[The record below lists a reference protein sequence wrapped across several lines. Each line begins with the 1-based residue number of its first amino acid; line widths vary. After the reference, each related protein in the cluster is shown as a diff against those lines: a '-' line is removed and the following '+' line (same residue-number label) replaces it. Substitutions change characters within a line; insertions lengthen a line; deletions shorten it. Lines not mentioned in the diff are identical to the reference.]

1 MATIDVSSNR
11 AYLLS
16 DEQLMTHLPPEILQ
30 VIRSHDPTN
39 FLDAVAATALIPQ
52 FTSQVFVYFEEVF
65 ADICARW
72 VLKPRIEG
80 QEDQI
85 INAFARILP
94 FAPYLSVFLEQYLSE
109 TSAAPTEAG
118 SRPFRVNSLNLP
130 SINQSP
136 AFTLSPALIAVW
148 RLLNFDKKAY
158 RQIVEPSW
166 MQTLFNHPEP
176 SVRYLAIRN
185 FCILMSASDSR
196 LEALIQEHIPRV
208 ERGSDST
215 NTPEKQVPLIDDFD
229 GQKLDL
235 TFLSLCEKQR
245 AREIENLRRELKEI
259 PDNQSDRFPPL
270 NLTPLVVRYG
280 ATLLPRPQGP
290 PQTSSSLVLTETTM
304 ANLECLTQSLQ
315 EFGPVM
321 LHGLAGSGKTSAVH
335 ELARELGM
343 ESSMVTLHLNEQT
356 DAKMLI
362 GLYSTDSKPGS
373 FSWRPGVLT
382 TAVREGRWVLI
393 EDLDRAPNEVMST
406 LLPLVERGE
415 LLIPSRGE
423 TIRAP
428 SGFRLFA
435 TVRTT
440 KGMHGQ
446 ESLPTIL
453 GQRFWHSVAIRMA
466 QPSEL
471 QEIILGTYPLLRL
484 YAPMIISV
492 YNRLCTLP
500 SRASGGGRTVADRP
514 VTPRDLLKWCRRLSQ
529 LLVASGCR
537 TGQEAISDETKYS
550 MFMEAADCFCGS
562 IPSLEAKAVIV
573 NSIAEEMHVAPQMRE
588 HYVQAHIPQFEET
601 PRDIRVGRV
610 SLNKRPRANRITK
623 AKRTFAN
630 TNHAKRVL
638 EQIAVAVK
646 LREPTLLVGETGI
659 GKTTVVQQ
667 LADLLGH
674 KLVAVNLSQQ
684 SEVGDL
690 LGGFKPVNVRTL
702 AVPLKEEFEDL
713 FATTGISAT
722 KNQKYLEQIGKFIA
736 KGQWAKVLKLWR
748 EAPKM
753 FSKILAE
760 LQSRSVQANDNP
772 PAEDGPVAKRRKT
785 ESKLQ
790 SLLNLQPRWDAFSR
804 ALDQFAIQI
813 SGGSGTFAFAFVE
826 GNIVKAARNGDWV
839 LLDEINLASP
849 DTLESIADL
858 LASGPNDEPS
868 LLLSETGEIERVVA
882 HPEFRIFGAMNPAT
896 DIGKRDLP
904 LGLRSRFTE
913 LYVSSPDKDLKDLLT
928 IIKAYLRS
936 NSSKDEQA
944 ADDIARLYLKTKAL
958 ADEKRLVDGAN
969 EVPHFSLRT
978 LTRVLTYVND
988 IAPMYGLRRALYE
1001 GFSMGFLTLLSKQ
1014 SEDILVP
1021 EIRLHLLEKRGNPKA
1036 LLSQQPKHPGD
1047 GRQYV
1052 RFQNK
1057 NKDRHYWLL
1066 QGEEVP
1072 RERDEYIITPSVE
1085 RNLLNLVRATSTR
1098 RFPVLIQGPTSAG
1111 KTSMIE
1117 FLANYSGNKFVRIN
1131 NHEHTDLQEYL
1142 GTYVSGADGK
1152 LHFQEGLLVQA
1163 LRQGHWIVL
1172 DELNLAPTDVLEALN
1187 RLLDDNREL
1196 LIPETQEIVRPHENF
1211 MLFATQNPPGLYGG
1225 RKVLSRA
1232 FRNRFLELHYDDIP
1246 EDELET
1252 ILQKRSVHTAPS
1264 DCKRIVQVYKEL
1276 SRLRQTN
1283 RLFENKDSFAT
1294 LRDLFRWALRGANTR
1309 VPTLPGSM
1317 PREEMANQGFMLL
1330 AERVRN
1336 DEERTAVKDVIET
1349 VFHNNK
1355 NSDGTLKKDK
1365 PSIEP
1370 QLLYSARRSPYLTQ
1384 LQSVE
1389 NAQGVVWT
1397 QAMRRLYVLVAQ
1409 ALSNNEPVLLVGET
1423 GCGKT
1428 TVCQLLA
1435 EALGKELHIVN
1446 AHQNTETGD
1455 LIGSQRPVRNR
1466 GAIAD
1471 TLRQDLV
1478 QVFQSFELEVR
1489 DDLDELLQHYHAL
1502 EKSQLEKIPEEMRQ
1516 KIEAAEIK
1524 SKALFEWTDGSLVQ
1538 AMRSGQYFLLDEISL
1553 ADDSVLERLNSVLE
1567 PSRTL
1572 LLAEKGIENSFVEAT
1587 EGFQFFATMNPGGD
1601 FGKKELSPALRNR
1614 FTEIWVPGLSADED
1628 VLQIVSSKL
1637 KPKLQHF
1644 AKSIVKFSYWFG
1656 QEFRSTSTA
1665 AFSIRDILVWARFIN
1680 ESTHIKPVHAVI
1692 HGAATVFIDTLGA
1705 NPSALIAM
1713 DPKSMDSQRQQCLD
1727 KLTELLGCDAT
1738 KIYRAAL
1745 ELSIEAG
1752 KLTIGDFSIARAAD
1766 DDFETGFALHA
1777 PTTKL
1782 NAMRVIRALQVQK
1795 PILLEGSPGVGKTT
1809 LVSALARACGQP
1821 LTRINLSDQTDL
1833 MDLFGTDVPVEG
1845 AEAGHFAW
1853 RDAPFLRAMQSGEWV
1868 LLDEMN
1874 LASQSVLEGLNAC
1887 LDHRGEVYI
1896 SELDQTFKR
1905 HPNFRL
1911 FAAQNPH
1918 HQGGG
1923 RKGLPSSFVNRFIV
1937 VYADVFTETDLL
1949 MIAQHNFPNVPVETV
1964 QNLISFISSLDEE
1977 VVVRRSFGA
1986 SGAPWE
1992 FNLRDT
1998 LRWLQLLTSQDPLLA
2013 TAKVDDFL
2021 DIVIRQ
2027 RFRGVHD
2034 RQFVNKLFANA
2045 FQSAPKDHQLY
2056 HNRSSTMM
2064 QTGLALLQRD
2074 PLVQLSAP
2082 PCIDEV
2088 VRLHE
2093 IESLLICI
2101 KQNLPC
2107 ILAGPSGSGKS
2118 TLLQHVASLVGKPL
2132 VVFPMNAD
2140 IDAMDLVGGFE
2151 QHDPLREVNQTLKEL
2166 EEVVRQSVLKTVPQA
2181 SPQAAVDLLNA
2192 LESRDERADA
2202 SQYLTSKLQG
2212 LRNQIQSGTQ
2222 LADLANKAHSL
2233 LSKENGIRDP
2243 TFEWLDGIIVKA
2255 LQKGEWLVLDNA
2267 NLCSA
2272 SVLDRL
2278 NSLLEPNGFLII
2290 NEHCGPNGEP
2300 RIIEPHPD
2308 FRIFLT
2314 MDPRYGELS
2323 RAMRNRAIEI
2333 YLDYADVSTPAYVH
2347 RMAHVESS
2355 LRRFET
2361 LDSAVLL
2368 DASEDKLPFGQV
2380 AADSLSQA
2388 DMAIYEQYRAVAK
2401 TKILPRDSDV
2411 VSSYSKSIHTT
2422 YDHRL
2427 APLEQFLASDSL
2439 VKAELVAA
2447 IQKMHGSLNES
2458 ISMGFGAVQ
2467 PRHPLQNS
2475 TIVPLLQGS
2484 DTGLPMWLG
2493 VCYEVSLSLIKAQ
2506 KHLRDQAT
2514 QAQGR
2519 QPSLLNRLQRSSLS
2533 GSIAAVSKDSTVGAY
2548 KFLDGTLQAFEAF
2561 LCGQITNPGPWQQ
2574 RAHVLSGMMLYWWRT
2589 FHLLSTQTA
2598 TFERFDEARFQA
2610 HLGQGA
2616 DTLAKYINQTQ
2627 DGVMHELLTYL
2638 VRGLNES
2645 FVTGF
2650 KLNTGLSMEPLWK
2663 AYRPLPITNSNTS
2676 EMVQRIESLAPKFD
2690 KVKWNTRATAKN
2702 LSQIMTSL
2710 VQVYGIVRNDEPN
2723 CGDLIESLDTEIEKL
2738 AAQVDEKE
2746 YIPPNLTKEF
2756 EYLRQLVVLESLAA
2770 QKALPAVDEMVAL
2783 SDLPILV
2790 QMRLQSATATSK
2802 PLQLIGYLM
2811 GTKAAR
2817 PIAEDKQFDLAHPWA
2832 ESLSTNIASKLA
2844 NIDSATLRSLAMLEA
2859 ELPVLANQI
2868 SKYSESVTSDS
2879 LEKLGDVLLMLMRST
2894 VTTLGPEFA
2903 ASFDTL
2909 QQELTKDLQE
2919 AQVGFDE
2926 KGLHFESLRS
2936 MQIYGNNGHLPQMV
2950 SQHFIPSLVSLFAA
2964 KKEDRTQRALLANA
2978 WLQFSLALVKL
2989 YIPDKMY
2996 DPQLRPLVDL
3006 ENYEEHVSGL
3016 NAQLSSV
3023 KRFGVFFTGQPNNLR
3038 GELIE
3043 EEIRVLGDK
3052 PALSETIYRSPSS
3065 EDQTSEHRAIQGEF
3079 NGVLKAV
3086 LGADVLSALSQ
3097 HCFGSEVATQ
3107 QLQVIRQNVA
3117 QIVAR
3122 LTLPKSNHYE
3132 DLGMP
3137 AINILHCLD
3146 IGLSLGEGPPLV
3158 GNNTQSASKSL
3169 SQCVPFMNGTLA
3181 AFSREGAKPKGMDL
3195 LKYAATCVA
3204 VKGSG
3209 ALSPSLRDAVFE
3221 AIHFFYGQ
3229 WSLKLE
3235 ADRKAE
3241 EEKTSLYR
3249 FKGSFEDEEAAEQAA
3264 FDEMFPTFDADSEL
3278 NGEAK
3283 PAPVRDARSLAIELA
3298 RLHRNIFLTPLAP
3311 AESIKSLWD
3320 SALRQASKD
3329 QALDLTDRTLLS
3341 PAIQVLHDKMSDYNA
3356 NETSASYNFYTSENL
3371 PEARRLVTLVNDTR
3385 ARFRQLQKDEEI
3397 GHLQPLQDVVQAC
3410 DDVLEQ
3416 VHSMPLAKLI
3426 TPVERLHA
3434 FVYEWQNGGWASK
3447 VHGVPV
3453 QYDRLTDLLISWRRL
3468 ELSTWGKLFDMELE
3482 KCEND
3487 ANSWWFVA
3495 YQAIIAGPL
3504 EMAEAGSDLQQHAAN
3519 LLKTLESYFAT
3530 AELGQFVSRL
3540 SLLKQLQRQVALL
3553 VEDWP
3558 AMSVVN
3564 RAVQNFITYYARFER
3579 SVQETIKSGKAPIEK
3594 QMKDVLLLA
3603 SWKDTNITAL
3613 RESARK
3619 SHHKLFR
3626 VVKKFRDVLCQPMR
3640 TIIDTG
3646 LPDETLPNLENGQI
3660 ALLTADVDD
3669 KALAFCQEK
3678 IPKWASDHKRVAN
3691 ARRTVEIMTKL
3702 GSSPS
3707 SSVDVA
3713 SELDSFL
3720 SELES
3725 SAAQL
3730 RKETPAFLTEENTSL
3745 VKHLKTRKRKL
3756 FAGVLSDLREMGFHF
3771 NLGTDA
3777 LAKQDSTAMILA
3789 KLEPYV
3795 AASQTHSEDLT
3806 GAEVSR
3812 STGFVE
3818 GMLQVILAQRTTLAT
3833 TYQRLNKL
3841 TSAVQ
3846 QVESIVALDKN
3857 RLQKQSKTTNVS
3869 AAATWA
3875 TEILDVAIQLVQ
3887 IHAKFGG
3894 IDNSQ
3899 VVDKLKS
3906 WRTMLATTTAAKTEN
3921 PLPQYLLS
3929 DADIKTEH
3937 AVASC
3942 LDEVKQNMVEL
3953 GNARPDLAFI
3963 FEQVQLWT
3971 DVDEQPV
3978 QIHDKTQSLEKH
3990 LLPAVKSLTD
4000 SMLVAVEQFNKA
4012 VAKIPTSTE
4021 ESAWL
4026 TMSDEAMMASLKSL
4040 HMDKIQTTLDRTL
4053 SVLLQLNLED
4063 GHVNRLAKSLLAAAY
4078 PIVKQYSTICQHA
4091 VTTYGKLNL
4100 STSHIAYSL
4109 SKHFVQLSG
4118 QGFCTPQE
4126 QSDEKSEGA
4135 GKMESGTGL
4144 GEGEGAEDI
4153 SKDIQ
4158 PDEDLSE
4165 LAQEKNQESKQ
4176 EEIEDEKDAVDMADG
4191 ELEGEMGSVAGED
4204 DDEKGSQSGDD
4215 EDDEMDEETGDVD
4228 DLDPNTVDEKMWD
4241 GEKEDDAE
4249 KEQEGDN
4256 KNGKQKKDEQEAA
4269 DDKPDKDKKQAEED
4283 GGEGE
4288 QDAEEEE
4295 EELGA
4300 EQDEDVQYEEPNRQD
4315 QNVEEQDALAL
4326 PDDMDLDGKDEDDM
4340 SSISDEDLGELS
4352 DVEDKDTDGKAE
4364 DKAEDSDM
4372 GSENGDAADNTAP
4385 AEEQKEDED
4394 AAEKSEDDDAEG
4406 EADQE
4411 MGENPEEE
4419 QPEERE
4425 DNEKPSYDQANP
4437 NTDNVAPSDVINGGQ
4452 DQDANQTDDQDTSQ
4466 DNTAQRESG
4475 EMGESAADQDTS
4487 TGDKGSIAKSQEQPA
4502 QSEGDDLQ
4510 DSAVDQPFKA
4520 LGDALEKWHR
4530 QQREIKQA
4538 QAEEFKDL
4546 AEKNNDEMAPKEF
4559 QHLQNDEMAADTQ
4572 AIGTTTEEESRPFD
4586 DTMAIDDE
4594 NEDPESRVMPE
4605 DEEQT
4610 ADDANDADKMDT
4622 SEPLEAQDKSESQRE
4637 EGRTGV
4643 STRKG
4648 AYDREVTPPMD
4659 GADREDQDEESVDET
4674 SVQLSSTYITEPTSD
4689 LRDFDEAMKQW
4700 TDFQAK
4706 TNPLSLALTSQ
4717 LRLILTPSQST
4728 KLSGSYRTGKRL
4740 NIKRIIPYIASSYK
4754 RDKIWMRRAIP
4765 TKRSYQILL
4774 CVDDSK
4780 SMGESA
4786 SGQLALESF
4795 VMVSRALTLLE
4806 VGQVGVL
4813 GFGGNTFM
4821 AHDFTEPF
4829 ASHDAGAKVLQ
4840 RFSFQQDHTD
4850 IIGLVRDTIAR
4861 FRAARLQNPGRGGE
4875 DLWQLALI
4883 LSDGLT
4889 PSQEHD
4895 EIRRLLREAMEERI
4909 MIVFI
4914 IMDDARSKSKPQSQ
4928 QQQPGAVAQNKV
4940 SSGGV
4945 LNLRSVKWVKDE
4957 LGNTVGIKT
4966 EAFLDT
4972 FPFQY
4977 YLIVHDL
4984 QDLPAALAGLLR
4996 SWFAEVNA

>member
-16 DEQLMTHLPPEILQ
+16 DEQLLTNLPPEILQ

-52 FTSQVFVYFEEVF
+52 FTSQVFVYFESVF

-72 VLKPRIEG
+72 VLKSRIEG

-109 TSAAPTEAG
+109 TSAAPTEPG

-130 SINQSP
+130 STDKSP
-136 AFTLSPALIAVW
+136 ASALTPALIAVW

-166 MQTLFNHPEP
+166 MQTLFSHPEP
-176 SVRYLAIRN
+176 SVRYLAIRI

-196 LEALIQEHIPRV
+196 LEALTQEHIPRV
-208 ERGSDST
+208 ERGSNST
-215 NTPEKQVPLIDDFD
+215 DTPEKQVPLIDDFD

-245 AREIENLRRELKEI
+245 AREIENLRQELKDI
-259 PDNQSDRFPPL
+259 PDNQTDRFPPL

-304 ANLECLTQSLQ
+304 TNLECLTQSLH

-435 TVRTT
+435 TVRTS
-440 KGMHGQ
+440 KGMYGQ
-446 ESLPTIL
+446 ESLPTLL
-453 GQRFWHSVAIRMA
+453 GQRFWHSVAIRMP

-471 QEIILGTYPLLRL
+471 QEMVLGTYPLLQL

-500 SRASGGGRTVADRP
+500 TRASGGGRTVADRP

-529 LLVASGCR
+529 LLVAAGIK
-537 TGQEAISDETKYS
+537 TGKEGISDETKYS

-562 IPSLEAKAVIV
+562 IPNQEAKAVIIS
-573 NSIAEEMHVAPQMRE
+573 SIAEEMHVAPQMKD

-610 SLNKRPRANRITK
+610 SLSKRPRANRIIKTK
-623 AKRTFAN
+623 KTFAN
-630 TNHAKRVL
+630 TSHAKRVL
-638 EQIAVAVK
+638 EQISVAVK

-722 KNQKYLEQIGKFIA
+722 KNQKYIEQIGKFIA
-736 KGQWAKVLKLWR
+736 KGQWSKVLKLWR

-753 FSKILAE
+753 FNKILAE
-760 LQSRSVQANDNP
+760 LQSRSAQANDDP

-790 SLLNLQPRWDAFSR
+790 SLLDLQPRWHAFSR
-804 ALDQFAIQI
+804 ALDQFAVQI

-858 LASGPNDEPS
+858 FASGPNDEPS

-913 LYVSSPDKDLKDLLT
+913 LYVSSPDKDKKDLLT
-928 IIKAYLRS
+928 IIKAYLKS
-936 NSSKDEQA
+936 NSSKDDQA
-944 ADDIARLYLKTKAL
+944 ADDIANLYLKTKAL

-1021 EIRLHLLEKRGNPKA
+1021 EIRLHLLENRGNPKS

-1052 RFQNK
+1052 KFQNK

-1072 RERDEYIITPSVE
+1072 RERQDYIITPSVE

-1196 LIPETQEIVRPHENF
+1196 LIPETQEVVRPHENF

-1252 ILQKRSVHTAPS
+1252 ILQRRSVNTAPS

-1309 VPTLPGSM
+1309 IPTLPGAP

-1336 DEERTAVKDVIET
+1336 EEERIAVKDVIES

-1370 QLLYSARRSPYLTQ
+1370 QLLYSRNRPYFNELK
-1384 LQSVE
+1384 SAE

-1455 LIGSQRPVRNR
+1455 LIGSQRPVRSR
-1466 GAIAD
+1466 GAVAD

-1478 QVFQSFELEVR
+1478 QLFQTLELEVR
-1489 DDLDELLQHYHAL
+1489 DDLDELLQRYHAL
-1502 EKSQLEKIPEEMRQ
+1502 EKSQLERIPEDVRQ

-1524 SKALFEWTDGSLVQ
+1524 SKALFEWADGSLVH

-1572 LLAEKGIENSFVEAT
+1572 LLAEKGIDNSFVEAT

-1628 VLQIVSSKL
+1628 VLQIVTSKL
-1637 KPKLQHF
+1637 EQKHRKF

-1656 QEFRSTSTA
+1656 QQFRSTSTA

-1680 ESTHIKPVHAVI
+1680 ESTHKIPESAVI

-1713 DPKSMDSQRQQCLD
+1713 DPKSMDGQRQLCLD

-1738 KIYRAAL
+1738 AIYRAPL
-1745 ELSIEAG
+1745 ELSVEAD
-1752 KLTIGDFSIARAAD
+1752 KLTIGDFSIARAAND
-1766 DDFETGFALHA
+1766 GGFETGFALHA
-1777 PTTKL
+1777 PTTKM

-1949 MIAQHNFPNVPVETV
+1949 MIAQHNFPNVPTEIVKK
-1964 QNLISFISSLDEE
+1964 LISFISSLDEE

-2027 RFRGVHD
+2027 RFRGVYD
-2034 RQFVNKLFANA
+2034 RQFVNKLYANA
-2045 FQSAPKDHQLY
+2045 FESAPKDHQLY
-2056 HNRSSTMM
+2056 HNRSSTVL

-2074 PLVQLSAP
+2074 PLVQLSAS

-2088 VRLHE
+2088 PRLHE

-2118 TLLQHVASLVGKPL
+2118 TLLQHVASLVGKNL

-2140 IDAMDLVGGFE
+2140 VDAMDLVGGFE
-2151 QHDPLREVNQTLKEL
+2151 QHDPLREYCP
-2166 EEVVRQSVLKTVPQA
+2166 SGF
-2181 SPQAAVDLLNA
+2181 PQAAVDLLNA
-2192 LESRDERADA
+2192 LESRDERADV
-2202 SQYLTSKLQG
+2202 SQYLTSKLQS
-2212 LRNQIQSGTQ
+2212 LRSQIQSGTE

-2278 NSLLEPNGFLII
+2278 NSLLEPGGFLII

-2300 RIIEPHPD
+2300 RVIEPHPD
-2308 FRIFLT
+2308 FRVFLT

-2333 YLDYADVSTPAYVH
+2333 YLDHADVTTPAHVH
-2347 RMAHVESS
+2347 RMAQVESN

-2361 LDSAVLL
+2361 LDSALLL
-2368 DASEDKLPFGQV
+2368 DASEDKPFGHIAV
-2380 AADSLSQA
+2380 DSLSKA
-2388 DMAIYEQYRAVAK
+2388 DMAIYEQYRVVKK
-2401 TKILPRDSDV
+2401 TKILNRDSDV
-2411 VSSYSKSIHTT
+2411 VSSYSNSIHTT
-2422 YDHRL
+2422 YDQRL
-2427 APLEQFLASDSL
+2427 KPLEQFLASDSL
-2439 VKAELVAA
+2439 VTTEIDAA
-2447 IQKMHGSLNES
+2447 IQKMHGSLDVS
-2458 ISMGFGAVQ
+2458 IAMGFGSVQ
-2467 PRHPLQNS
+2467 PRNPLQNS
-2475 TIVPLLQGS
+2475 AIVPLLQGS

-2493 VCYEVSLSLIKAQ
+2493 VCYEVSLSLIRAQ
-2506 KHLRDQAT
+2506 RELREQEL

-2533 GSIAAVSKDSTVGAY
+2533 GSIAAVSKDTTVGAY
-2548 KFLDGTLQAFEAF
+2548 KFLDGSLKAFEAF
-2561 LCGQITNPGPWQQ
+2561 LCGQIANPGPWEQ
-2574 RAHVLSGMMLYWWRT
+2574 RAHILGGMMMYWWRT
-2589 FHLLSTQTA
+2589 FHLLSAQ
-2598 TFERFDEARFQA
+2598 TFEKFDEARFQA

-2616 DTLAKYINQTQ
+2616 DLLAKYINETQ
-2627 DGVMHELLTYL
+2627 DSVMHELLTYL
-2638 VRGLNES
+2638 LRGLNES

-2650 KLNTGLSMEPLWK
+2650 KLSTGLSMESLWK
-2663 AYRPLPITNSNTS
+2663 AYRPLPITNAATS
-2676 EMVQRIESLAPKFD
+2676 EMIQRVESLAPKFD
-2690 KVKWNTRATAKN
+2690 KVKWNTRASAKN

-2723 CGDLIESLDTEIEKL
+2723 CDDLIKSLDTEIEKL
-2738 AAQVDEKE
+2738 AAHVDEKE

-2756 EYLRQLVVLESLAA
+2756 EYLRQLVVLESLVA
-2770 QKALPAVDEMVAL
+2770 QKALPAVDEMVVL
-2783 SDLPILV
+2783 SDLPILA
-2790 QMRLQSATATSK
+2790 QMRLQSGTPTSK

-2811 GTKAAR
+2811 GTKSTR
-2817 PIAEDKQFDLAHPWA
+2817 PIADEKQFELAHPWT
-2832 ESLSTNIASKLA
+2832 ETLSANVARKIA
-2844 NIDSATLRSLAMLEA
+2844 NIDSATLQSLSMLET
-2859 ELPVLANQI
+2859 ELPVLARQI
-2868 SKYSESVTSDS
+2868 SKNSESVTSDS
-2879 LEKLGDVLLMLMRST
+2879 VEKLGDVLLMLMRST
-2894 VTTLGPEFA
+2894 VTTLGPDFA
-2903 ASFDTL
+2903 ASFEAL
-2909 QQELTKDLQE
+2909 KQELTEDLQE
-2919 AQVGFDE
+2919 AQVVFDE
-2926 KGLHFESLRS
+2926 RGLHYESLRS
-2936 MQIYGNNGHLPQMV
+2936 MQIYGDNGHLPVMV
-2950 SQHFIPSLVSLFAA
+2950 TQHFVPSLVSLFAA
-2964 KKEDRTQRALLANA
+2964 KKDKRTERALLSNA
-2978 WLQFSLALVKL
+2978 WLQYSLALVKL

-3006 ENYEEHVSGL
+3006 ESYEEHISSL
-3016 NAQLSSV
+3016 DAQLSSV
-3023 KRFGVFFTGQPNNLR
+3023 RRFGTFFTGQPDNLR
-3038 GELIE
+3038 GNLIE

-3052 PALSETIYRSPSS
+3052 PALSETIYRPTSS
-3065 EDQTSEHRAIQGEF
+3065 EDQLSEHRAIQGEF

-3107 QLQVIRQNVA
+3107 QLKVIRQNVA

-3132 DLGMP
+3132 DLGVP

-3146 IGLSLGEGPPLV
+3146 IGLSLGEGAPFM
-3158 GNNTQSASKSL
+3158 GNNTESSSTSL
-3169 SQCVPFMNGTLA
+3169 SQCVPFMNGTLE
-3181 AFSREGAKPKGMDL
+3181 AFVKGEAKPQGMDL

-3204 VKGSG
+3204 VTGLDS
-3209 ALSPSLRDAVFE
+3209 LSPSLRDAVFE
-3221 AIHFFYGQ
+3221 AVHYCYGQ
-3229 WSLKLE
+3229 WSIKLE

-3241 EEKTSLYR
+3241 EEKRSLYR
-3249 FKGSFEDEEAAEQAA
+3249 FKGSFEDEEDAEQAA
-3264 FDEMFPTFDADSEL
+3264 FDELFPVFDADDESTT
-3278 NGEAK
+3278 NAK
-3283 PAPVRDARSLAIELA
+3283 PAPVRDARALAIELA
-3298 RLHRNIFLTPLAP
+3298 KLHRHIFLAPLAP
-3311 AESIKSLWD
+3311 AESIKNLWS
-3320 SALRQASKD
+3320 SALREASRDKTSE
-3329 QALDLTDRTLLS
+3329 LTDRTLLS
-3341 PAIQVLHDKMSDYNA
+3341 PAMQILHDKLSEYNA
-3356 NETSASYNFYTSENL
+3356 NETAANYNFYNSENL
-3371 PEARRLVTLVNDTR
+3371 PQARRLVSLVNDTR
-3385 ARFRQLQKDEEI
+3385 ARFRQLQNVDEI
-3397 GHLQPLQDVVQAC
+3397 GHLQPLADVVVAC

-3426 TPVERLHA
+3426 TPVERLHG

-3447 VHGVPV
+3447 IYGVPL
-3453 QYDRLTDLLISWRRL
+3453 QYDRLTELLISWRRL
-3468 ELSTWGKLFDMELE
+3468 ELSTWAKLFDMEIA
-3482 KCEND
+3482 KCED
-3487 ANSWWFVA
+3487 AANSWWFVA

-3504 EMAEAGSDLQQHAAN
+3504 EMAEAGSDLEQHAAN
-3519 LLKTLESYFAT
+3519 LLRTLETYFLT
-3530 AELGQFVSRL
+3530 AELGQFASRM
-3540 SLLKQLQRQVALL
+3540 SLLKQLQKQVALL

-3558 AMSVVN
+3558 AMSAVN
-3564 RAVQNFITYYARFER
+3564 HAVQNFITYYSRFEK
-3579 SVQETIKSGKAPIEK
+3579 SVQEAIKSGKAPIEK
-3594 QMKDVLLLA
+3594 QMKDVLLFA

-3626 VVKKFRDVLCQPMR
+3626 VVKKFRDVLGQPMK
-3640 TIIDTG
+3640 TIIDKG
-3646 LPDETLPNLENGQI
+3646 LPDETLQNLVNGE
-3660 ALLTADVDD
+3660 TAMQTAEVDN
-3669 KALAFCQEK
+3669 KALAFCQK
-3678 IPKWASDHKRVAN
+3678 SIPSWSVDLKRVAN
-3691 ARRTVEIMTKL
+3691 AGRTVEIMTKL
-3702 GSSPS
+3702 GSPRSDG
-3707 SSVDVA
+3707 VDVA
-3713 SELDSFL
+3713 SELNSFL

-3725 SAAQL
+3725 SAAEL
-3730 RKETPAFLTEENTSL
+3730 RKETPPFLTEENTRL

-3756 FAGVLSDLREMGFHF
+3756 FAGVLSDLREMGFHY

-3777 LAKQDSTAMILA
+3777 LAKQDSMAMILS
-3789 KLEPYV
+3789 KSEPYSGEGSTSAEYYFHKLLDLMPQV
-3795 AASQTHSEDLT
+3795 RNASQTHSEDLT

-3818 GMLQVILAQRTTLAT
+3818 GMLHVILAQRTTLAT
-3833 TYQRLNKL
+3833 TYQRLNRL
-3841 TSAVQ
+3841 TSTVE
-3846 QVESIVALDKN
+3846 QVESIVTLNKD
-3857 RLQKQSKTTNVS
+3857 RLQKQTKTTNIS

-3875 TEILDVAIQLVQ
+3875 IQILDVALQLVQ
-3887 IHAKFGG
+3887 IHAKFGS
-3894 IDNSQ
+3894 IDNGQ
-3899 VVDKLKS
+3899 VMDKLKS
-3906 WRTMLATTTAAKTEN
+3906 WRGALASAISAKPKES
-3921 PLPQYLLS
+3921 LPQHLLS
-3929 DADIKTEH
+3929 DTDLKTEH
-3937 AVASC
+3937 TIVSC
-3942 LDEVKQNMVEL
+3942 LSDIKQSMAEL
-3953 GNARPDLAFI
+3953 GHARPDLAFV
-3963 FEQVQLWT
+3963 FEQIQLWT
-3971 DVDEQPV
+3971 DVDEQPL
-3978 QIHDKTQSLEKH
+3978 QIPDKKQSLEKS
-3990 LLPAVKSLTD
+3990 LLPAVKTLTD

-4026 TMSDEAMMASLKSL
+4026 TMSDEAMAASLKSL
-4040 HMDKIQTTLDRTL
+4040 HLEKIQATLDRAL
-4053 SVLLQLNLED
+4053 SVLLQLDLED
-4063 GHVNRLAKSLLAAAY
+4063 GHVNQLARSVLAASY
-4078 PIVKQYSTICQHA
+4078 PIVKQFSIICQHA
-4091 VTTYGKLNL
+4091 VSTYGKLNH

-4109 SKHFVQLSG
+4109 SKQFVQLSG

-4126 QSDEKSEGA
+4126 ESDEKAEGE

-4144 GEGEGAEDI
+4144 GAGEGAEDI

-4165 LAQEKNQESKQ
+4165 LAQEKNQEERQ

-4191 ELEGEMGSVAGED
+4191 ELDGEMGSVAGED
-4204 DDEKGSQSGDD
+4204 DDEKESQSGDED
-4215 EDDEMDEETGDVD
+4215 GDDEMDEETGDVD

-4241 GEKEDDAE
+4241 GEKEDEAE
-4249 KEQEGDN
+4249 KEQEGEN
-4256 KNGKQKKDEQEAA
+4256 TKGKEKKDEQAAA
-4269 DDKPDKDKKQAEED
+4269 DDKADKDKNKAEED
-4283 GGEGE
+4283 GGDGE
-4288 QDAEEEE
+4288 QYAEEEE
-4295 EELGA
+4295 EQGA
-4300 EQDEDVQYEEPNRQD
+4300 EQEEDVQYEEPNKQD

-4326 PDDMDLDGKDEDDM
+4326 PDDMDLDGKDDEDDL
-4340 SSISDEDLGELS
+4340 SSIGDDNLDDLS
-4352 DVEDKDTDGKAE
+4352 DVEEKDTDEKAE
-4364 DKAEDSDM
+4364 DKDEDSDM
-4372 GSENGDAADNTAP
+4372 GSEDGDAADATAP
-4385 AEEQKEDED
+4385 ADEQKEDED
-4394 AAEKSEDDDAEG
+4394 AAEKSEDENAEG
-4406 EADQE
+4406 QADEE

-4425 DNEKPSYDQANP
+4425 DKERPSYDQQNP
-4437 NTDNVAPSDVINGGQ
+4437 NNDNVAPSDVINGGQ
-4452 DQDANQTDDQDTSQ
+4452 DQDANQTDDQDTAQ

-4475 EMGESAADQDTS
+4475 EMGENAADQDTS

-4538 QAEEFKDL
+4538 QAEEFKDI

-4605 DEEQT
+4605 DEEQAT
-4610 ADDANDADKMDT
+4610 DDANDADKMDI
-4622 SEPLEAQDKSESQRE
+4622 SEPLEAQDKAENQRE

-4648 AYDREVTPPMD
+4648 DYDREVTPPMD
-4659 GADREDQDEESVDET
+4659 GADREDQDEEDLDET
-4674 SVQLSSTYITEPTSD
+4674 SVQLSTTHITEPISE

-4813 GFGGNTFM
+4813 GFGGHTFM

-4840 RFSFQQDHTD
+4840 RFRFQQDHTD
-4850 IIGLVRDTIAR
+4850 IVGLVRDTIAR

-4914 IMDDARSKSKPQSQ
+4914 IMDDARSKSQPP
-4928 QQQPGAVAQNKV
+4928 QQPGAVAQNKV

>member
-52 FTSQVFVYFEEVF
+52 FTSQVFVYFETVF

-72 VLKPRIEG
+72 VLKPRVEG

-109 TSAAPTEAG
+109 TSAAPTEPG
-118 SRPFRVNSLNLP
+118 SRPFRVKSLNLP
-130 SINQSP
+130 STDQSP
-136 AFTLSPALIAVW
+136 ASALTPALIAVW

-166 MQTLFNHPEP
+166 MQSLFNCPEP
-176 SVRYLAIRN
+176 PVRYLAIRI

-208 ERGSDST
+208 ERGSNST
-215 NTPEKQVPLIDDFD
+215 NTPEKQVPLIADFD
-229 GQKLDL
+229 GQELDL

-245 AREIENLRRELKEI
+245 AREIENLRQELKDI
-259 PDNQSDRFPPL
+259 PDNQTDRFPPL
-270 NLTPLVVRYG
+270 SLTPLVVRYG

-290 PQTSSSLVLTETTM
+290 PQTSSSLVLTETTLN
-304 ANLECLTQSLQ
+304 NLECLTQSLQ

-440 KGMHGQ
+440 KGMYGQ
-446 ESLPTIL
+446 ESLPTLL
-453 GQRFWHSVAIRMA
+453 GQRFWHSVAIRMP

-471 QEIILGTYPLLRL
+471 QEMVLGTYPLLRL

-529 LLVASGCR
+529 LLIASGSK
-537 TGQEAISDETKYS
+537 TGKEAISDETKYS
-550 MFMEAADCFCGS
+550 MFMEAADCFCSS
-562 IPSLEAKAVIV
+562 IPSQEARAVIV
-573 NSIAEEMHVAPQMRE
+573 SSIAEEMHVAPQMRE
-588 HYVQAHIPQFEET
+588 HYVQAHIPLFEET
-601 PRDIRVGRV
+601 PRDIKVGRV
-610 SLNKRPRANRITK
+610 SLTKRPRANRIIKTK
-623 AKRTFAN
+623 KTFAN

-638 EQIAVAVK
+638 EQISVAVK

-702 AVPLKEEFEDL
+702 AIPLKEEFEDL

-722 KNQKYLEQIGKFIA
+722 KNQKYIEQIGKFIA
-736 KGQWAKVLKLWR
+736 KGQWPKVLKLWR

-753 FSKILAE
+753 FSKILVE
-760 LQSRSVQANDNP
+760 LLSRSAQANDNP

-858 LASGPNDEPS
+858 FASGPSDEPS
-868 LLLSETGEIERVVA
+868 LLLSETGEIERIVA

-913 LYVSSPDKDLKDLLT
+913 LYVSSPDKDKKDLLT
-928 IIKAYLRS
+928 IIKAYLKS
-936 NSSKDEQA
+936 NSSKDDQA
-944 ADDIARLYLKTKAL
+944 ADDIANLYLKTKAL
-958 ADEKRLVDGAN
+958 AEEKRLVDGAN

-1001 GFSMGFLTLLSKQ
+1001 GFSMGFLTLLSKD

-1021 EIRLHLLEKRGNPKA
+1021 EIRRHLLENRGNPKS

-1047 GRQYV
+1047 GKQYV

-1072 RERDEYIITPSVE
+1072 REREDYIITPSVE

-1196 LIPETQEIVRPHENF
+1196 LIPETQEI
-1211 MLFATQNPPGLYGG
+1211 NPPGLYGG

-1309 VPTLPGSM
+1309 VPTLPGAT

-1336 DEERTAVKDVIET
+1336 EEERIAVKDVIET

-1355 NSDGTLKKDK
+1355 NNDGTMKKDK

-1384 LQSVE
+1384 LQSAE

-1478 QVFQSFELEVR
+1478 QVFHTLGHEVR
-1489 DDLDELLQHYHAL
+1489 DDLDELQRQYHAL
-1502 EKSQLEKIPEEMRQ
+1502 EKSQLERIPEDMRQ

-1524 SKALFEWTDGSLVQ
+1524 SKALFEWSDGSLVH

-1572 LLAEKGIENSFVEAT
+1572 LLAEKGIDNSFVEAT

-1637 KPKLQHF
+1637 NPKRQKF

-1656 QEFRSTSTA
+1656 QQFRSTSTA

-1680 ESTHIKPVHAVI
+1680 ESTHISPESAVI

-1713 DPKSMDSQRQQCLD
+1713 DPKSMDGQRQQCLD
-1727 KLTELLGCDAT
+1727 KLTELLGHDAT
-1738 KIYRAAL
+1738 ALYRAPL
-1745 ELSIEAG
+1745 ELSVEAE
-1752 KLTIGDFSIARAAD
+1752 KLTIGDFSIARAAND
-1766 DDFETGFALHA
+1766 GGFETGFALHA

-1949 MIAQHNFPNVPVETV
+1949 MIAQHNYPDVPTETV
-1964 QNLISFISSLDEE
+1964 KKLITFISSLDEE

-1998 LRWLQLLTSQDPLLA
+1998 LRWLQLLTSQDPLLS

-2027 RFRGVHD
+2027 RFRGVYD

-2045 FQSAPKDHQLY
+2045 FESVPKDHQLY
-2056 HNRSSTMM
+2056 HNRNSTVL

-2074 PLVQLSAP
+2074 PLVQLSVS

-2088 VRLHE
+2088 VRLPE

-2118 TLLQHVASLVGKPL
+2118 TLLQHVASLVGKSL

-2140 IDAMDLVGGFE
+2140 VDAMDLVGGFE

-2166 EEVVRQSVLKTVPQA
+2166 EEVVRKSVLKTVPQA

-2192 LESRDERADA
+2192 LESRDERGDV
-2202 SQYLTSKLQG
+2202 SQYLTSKLHS
-2212 LRNQIQSGTQ
+2212 LRSQTQSGTE
-2222 LADLANKAHSL
+2222 LADLVNKAHSL
-2233 LSKENGIRDP
+2233 LSAENGIRDP

-2278 NSLLEPNGFLII
+2278 NSLLEPGGFLII

-2308 FRIFLT
+2308 FRVFLT

-2333 YLDYADVSTPAYVH
+2333 YLDHADATTPAHVH
-2347 RMAHVESS
+2347 RMAQVESN

-2361 LDSAVLL
+2361 LDSALLL
-2368 DASEDKLPFGQV
+2368 DASEDKLPFGQI
-2380 AADSLSQA
+2380 AADSLSKA
-2388 DMAIYEQYRAVAK
+2388 DMAIYEQYREL
-2401 TKILPRDSDV
+2401 TKVRMLNRDSDV
-2411 VSSYSKSIHTT
+2411 VSSYSKSTHTT
-2422 YDHRL
+2422 YDQRL
-2427 APLEQFLASDSL
+2427 EPLEQFVASDSR
-2439 VKAELVAA
+2439 ATTEIDAA
-2447 IQKMHGSLNES
+2447 IQKLHGSLDGS
-2458 ISMGFGAVQ
+2458 IEMGFGSVQ

-2475 TIVPLLQGS
+2475 TIIPLLHGS
-2484 DTGLPMWLG
+2484 DIGLPMWLG
-2493 VCYEVSLSLIKAQ
+2493 VCYEISLNLVRAQ
-2506 KHLRDQAT
+2506 RQLREQEL

-2533 GSIAAVSKDSTVGAY
+2533 GSIAAVSKDTTVGAY
-2548 KFLDGTLQAFEAF
+2548 KFLDGSLKAFERF
-2561 LCGQITNPGPWQQ
+2561 LCMQINNPGPWEQ
-2574 RAHVLSGMMLYWWRT
+2574 RAHVLGGIMLYWWRT
-2589 FHLLSTQTA
+2589 FHLLSAQA
-2598 TFERFDEARFQA
+2598 FEKFDEARFQA

-2616 DTLAKYINQTQ
+2616 DTLANYINQTQ
-2627 DGVMHELLTYL
+2627 DSVMHDLLTYL
-2638 VRGLNES
+2638 LRGLNES

-2650 KLNTGLSMEPLWK
+2650 KLNTGLSMESLWK
-2663 AYRPLPITNSNTS
+2663 AYRPLPITNAATS
-2676 EMVQRIESLAPKFD
+2676 EMIERIESLAPKFD
-2690 KVKWNTRATAKN
+2690 KVKWNTRASAKN

-2723 CGDLIESLDTEIEKL
+2723 CDDLIKSLDTEIEKL
-2738 AAQVDEKE
+2738 AANVDEKE
-2746 YIPPNLTKEF
+2746 YIPPNLSKEF
-2756 EYLRQLVVLESLAA
+2756 EYLRQLVVLESLVA
-2770 QKALPAVDEMVAL
+2770 QKALPAVDEMVVL
-2783 SDLPILV
+2783 SDLPILA
-2790 QMRLQSATATSK
+2790 QMRLQSATPTSK

-2811 GTKAAR
+2811 GTKSSR
-2817 PIAEDKQFDLAHPWA
+2817 PIADEKKFELAHPWT
-2832 ESLSTNIASKLA
+2832 ESLSANVASKIA
-2844 NIDSATLRSLAMLEA
+2844 NIDSATLQSLAMLEA
-2859 ELPVLANQI
+2859 ELPVLARQI
-2868 SKYSESVTSDS
+2868 SRNSESVTSDS
-2879 LEKLGDVLLMLMRST
+2879 LDKLSDVLLMLMRST
-2894 VTTLGPEFA
+2894 VTTLGPDFA
-2903 ASFDTL
+2903 AAFEAL
-2909 QQELTKDLQE
+2909 QQELTEDLQE

-2936 MQIYGNNGHLPQMV
+2936 MQIYGDNGHLPVMV
-2950 SQHFIPSLVSLFAA
+2950 TQHFVPSLVSLFAA
-2964 KKEDRTQRALLANA
+2964 KKDKRTERALLSNA
-2978 WLQFSLALVKL
+2978 WLQYSLALVKL

-3006 ENYEEHVSGL
+3006 ESYEEHISSL
-3016 NAQLSSV
+3016 DTQLSSV
-3023 KRFGVFFTGQPNNLR
+3023 KRFGAFFTGQPNNLR
-3038 GELIE
+3038 GNLIE

-3052 PALSETIYRSPSS
+3052 PALSETIYRSTSS
-3065 EDQTSEHRAIQGEF
+3065 EDQLSEHRAIQGEF

-3086 LGADVLSALSQ
+3086 LGADILSALSQ

-3132 DLGMP
+3132 DLGVP

-3146 IGLSLGEGPPLV
+3146 IGLSLGEGSPFM
-3158 GNNTQSASKSL
+3158 GNNADSASQSV
-3169 SQCVPFMNGTLA
+3169 SQYVPFMNGTLGG
-3181 AFSREGAKPKGMDL
+3181 FFKGETKPQGMDL
-3195 LKYAATCVA
+3195 LRYAATCAA
-3204 VKGSG
+3204 VDGPSS
-3209 ALSPSLRDAVFE
+3209 LSPSLRDAVFE
-3221 AIHFFYGQ
+3221 AVHYCYGQ

-3235 ADRKAE
+3235 ADQ
-3241 EEKTSLYR
+3241 
-3249 FKGSFEDEEAAEQAA
+3249 DAEQAA
-3264 FDEMFPTFDADSEL
+3264 FDELFPTFDADNESTG
-3278 NGEAK
+3278 NAK
-3283 PAPVRDARSLAIELA
+3283 PAPVRDARVLAIELA
-3298 RLHRNIFLTPLAP
+3298 RLHRHIFLIPLTP
-3311 AESIKSLWD
+3311 AESIKNLWS
-3320 SALRQASKD
+3320 SALREASRDKKSE
-3329 QALDLTDRTLLS
+3329 LTDRTLLS
-3341 PAIQVLHDKMSDYNA
+3341 PAMQTLHDKLSDYNA
-3356 NETSASYNFYTSENL
+3356 SDTPANYNFYNNENL
-3371 PEARRLVTLVNDTR
+3371 PEARRLVSLVNDTR
-3385 ARFRQLQKDEEI
+3385 ARFRQLQNIDEI
-3397 GHLQPLQDVVQAC
+3397 GHLQPLADVVMAC

-3426 TPVERLHA
+3426 TPVERLHG

-3447 VHGVPV
+3447 IYGVPL
-3453 QYDRLTDLLISWRRL
+3453 QYDRLTELLISWRRL
-3468 ELSTWGKLFDMELE
+3468 ELSTWGKLFDMELAKFE
-3482 KCEND
+3482 DD

-3495 YQAIIAGPL
+3495 YQAVIAGPL
-3504 EMAEAGSDLQQHAAN
+3504 EMIEAGSDLEQHAAS
-3519 LLKTLESYFAT
+3519 LLKTLETYFLT
-3530 AELGQFVSRL
+3530 AELGQFASRL
-3540 SLLKQLQRQVALL
+3540 SLLKQLQKQVTLL

-3558 AMSVVN
+3558 AMSAVN
-3564 RAVQNFITYYARFER
+3564 RAVQNFITYYSRFER

-3594 QMKDVLLLA
+3594 QMRDVLLLA

-3626 VVKKFRDVLCQPMR
+3626 VVRKFRDVLGQPMKA
-3640 TIIDTG
+3640 IIDAG
-3646 LPDETLPNLENGQI
+3646 LPDETLQSLDNQQ
-3660 ALLTADVDD
+3660 AAMQTAEVDN
-3669 KALAFCQEK
+3669 KALAFCQRS
-3678 IPKWASDHKRVAN
+3678 IPSWTVDHKRIAN
-3691 ARRTVEIMTKL
+3691 AGRTVEIMTKL
-3702 GSSPS
+3702 GSPPS
-3707 SSVDVA
+3707 NSVNVA
-3713 SELDSFL
+3713 SELNSFL

-3725 SAAQL
+3725 SAAEL
-3730 RKETPAFLTEENTSL
+3730 RKETPPFLTEENTRL

-3756 FAGVLSDLREMGFHF
+3756 FAGVLSDLREMGFHY

-3777 LAKQDSTAMILA
+3777 LAKQDSMAMILS
-3789 KLEPYV
+3789 KLEPYAGEGSV
-3795 AASQTHSEDLT
+3795 SAEYYFHKLLDLMPRVRSASQTHSEDLT
-3806 GAEVSR
+3806 GAEISR

-3818 GMLQVILAQRTTLAT
+3818 GMLHVILAQRTTLAT
-3833 TYQRLNKL
+3833 AYRRLDRL
-3841 TSAVQ
+3841 TSTVQ
-3846 QVESIVALDKN
+3846 QVESIVALSDDG
-3857 RLQKQSKTTNVS
+3857 LQKQSKTTNVS
-3869 AAATWA
+3869 TAVTWA
-3875 TEILDVAIQLVQ
+3875 IQILDVAVQLVQ
-3887 IHAKFGG
+3887 IHAKLGS
-3894 IDNSQ
+3894 IDNNQ
-3899 VVDKLKS
+3899 VMDKLKS
-3906 WRTMLATTTAAKTEN
+3906 WRAALTTVAADKPKES
-3921 PLPQYLLS
+3921 LPQHLLS
-3929 DADIKTEH
+3929 DTDLKAERAI
-3937 AVASC
+3937 ASC
-3942 LDEVKQNMVEL
+3942 LVEIKQSMADL
-3953 GNARPDLAFI
+3953 GKARPDLAFI
-3963 FEQVQLWT
+3963 FEQIQLWT
-3971 DVDEQPV
+3971 DIDEQPL
-3978 QIHDKTQSLEKH
+3978 QAHDKKQSLEKS
-3990 LLPAVKSLTD
+3990 LLPAVKNLTD

-4026 TMSDEAMMASLKSL
+4026 TISDDAMAASLKSL
-4040 HMDKIQTTLDRTL
+4040 HLEKIQTTLERAL
-4053 SVLLQLNLED
+4053 SILLQLNLED
-4063 GHVNRLAKSLLAAAY
+4063 AHVNQLARSLLAASY
-4078 PIVKQYSTICQHA
+4078 PIVKQYSTICQQA

-4109 SKHFVQLSG
+4109 SKNFVQLAG

-4126 QSDEKSEGA
+4126 QSDEKAEGA

-4165 LAQEKNQESKQ
+4165 LAQEKNQEPKQ

-4204 DDEKGSQSGDD
+4204 DDDKESKSGDED
-4215 EDDEMDEETGDVD
+4215 EDDEMDEETGEVD

-4249 KEQEGDN
+4249 KEQEGKN
-4256 KNGKQKKDEQEAA
+4256 TNGKQKKDEQTAA
-4269 DDKPDKDKKQAEED
+4269 DDKADKDKNKAEEE

-4295 EELGA
+4295 ELGA
-4300 EQDEDVQYEEPNRQD
+4300 EQEEDVQFEEPNRQD

-4326 PDDMDLDGKDEDDM
+4326 PDDMDLDKDGEDDM
-4340 SSISDEDLGELS
+4340 SSIGDDNLDELS
-4352 DVEDKDTDGKAE
+4352 DVEEKDTDEKAE
-4364 DKAEDSDM
+4364 DKADDSDM
-4372 GSENGDAADNTAP
+4372 GSEDGDAADATAP
-4385 AEEQKEDED
+4385 ADEQKEDED
-4394 AAEKSEDDDAEG
+4394 AADKSEADDVEG
-4406 EADQE
+4406 EADEE
-4411 MGENPEEE
+4411 MGENAEE

-4425 DNEKPSYDQANP
+4425 DKEKPTYDQQNP
-4437 NTDNVAPSDVINGGQ
+4437 NNDNVAPSDVINGGQ
-4452 DQDANQTDDQDTSQ
+4452 DQDANQNEDQDTAQ

-4487 TGDKGSIAKSQEQPA
+4487 TGDKGNVARSQEQPA

-4538 QAEEFKDL
+4538 QAEEFKDI
-4546 AEKNNDEMAPKEF
+4546 AEENNDEMAPKEF

-4610 ADDANDADKMDT
+4610 ADANDADKMDI
-4622 SEPLEAQDKSESQRE
+4622 SEPLEAQDKAESQRE

-4659 GADREDQDEESVDET
+4659 GAEREDQDEESVDET
-4674 SVQLSSTYITEPTSD
+4674 SVQLSSTHISEPVSD

-4813 GFGGNTFM
+4813 GFGGHTFM

-4840 RFSFQQDHTD
+4840 RFRFQQDHTD
-4850 IIGLVRDTIAR
+4850 IVGLVRDTISR

-4914 IMDDARSKSKPQSQ
+4914 IMDDARSKTQPPS
-4928 QQQPGAVAQNKV
+4928 QPGAAVQNKV

>member
-72 VLKPRIEG
+72 VLKPRIKG

-136 AFTLSPALIAVW
+136 ASTLSPALITAW

-166 MQTLFNHPEP
+166 MQTLFTHPEP

-208 ERGSDST
+208 EIGSDGT
-215 NTPEKQVPLIDDFD
+215 NTPEKQMPLIDDFD

-259 PDNQSDRFPPL
+259 PDNQSDCFPPL

-290 PQTSSSLVLTETTM
+290 PQTSSSLVLTETTK

-440 KGMHGQ
+440 KGMYGQ
-446 ESLPTIL
+446 ESLPTLL

-492 YNRLCTLP
+492 YNRLCTLS

-537 TGQEAISDETKYS
+537 TGKEAISDETKYS

-562 IPSLEAKAVIV
+562 IPSLEAKAAIV

-601 PRDIRVGRV
+601 PRNIKVGRV

-623 AKRTFAN
+623 AKKTFAN

-736 KGQWAKVLKLWR
+736 KGQWPKVLKLWR

-760 LQSRSVQANDNP
+760 LQSRSAQANDDP

-858 LASGPNDEPS
+858 LASGPNNEPS

-1001 GFSMGFLTLLSKQ
+1001 GFSMGFLTLLSKE

-1072 RERDEYIITPSVE
+1072 RERDDYIITPSVE

-1309 VPTLPGSM
+1309 VPTLPGST

-1336 DEERTAVKDVIET
+1336 EEERTAVKDVIET

-1478 QVFQSFELEVR
+1478 QVFQSLELEVR

-1502 EKSQLEKIPEEMRQ
+1502 EIGQLERIPEEMRQ

-1524 SKALFEWTDGSLVQ
+1524 SKALFEWADGSLVH

-1572 LLAEKGIENSFVEAT
+1572 LLAEKGIDNSFVEAT

-1656 QEFRSTSTA
+1656 QQFRSTSTA

-1680 ESTHIKPVHAVI
+1680 ESAHIKPVNAVI

-1713 DPKSMDSQRQQCLD
+1713 DPKSMDGQRQQCLD

-1738 KIYRAAL
+1738 KIYRAPL
-1745 ELSIEAG
+1745 ELSVEAG
-1752 KLTIGDFSIARAAD
+1752 KLAIGDFSIARTAD

-1853 RDAPFLRAMQSGEWV
+1853 RDAPFLRAMQNGEWV

-1977 VVVRRSFGA
+1977 VV
-1986 SGAPWE
+1986 
-1992 FNLRDT
+1992 
-1998 LRWLQLLTSQDPLLA
+1998 LLTSQDPLLA

-2056 HNRSSTMM
+2056 HNRNSTIM

-2093 IESLLICI
+2093 IESILICI

-2166 EEVVRQSVLKTVPQA
+2166 EEVVRQSVLTTVPQA

-2202 SQYLTSKLQG
+2202 SQYLVSKLQG
-2212 LRNQIQSGTQ
+2212 LRSQIQSGTQ

-2308 FRIFLT
+2308 FRVFLT

-2333 YLDYADVSTPAYVH
+2333 YLDHADVSTPAYVH
-2347 RMAHVESS
+2347 RMAHVESN
-2355 LRRFET
+2355 LRRFEA

-2368 DASEDKLPFGQV
+2368 DASEDRLPFGHI

-2388 DMAIYEQYRAVAK
+2388 DMAIYEQYRAVTK
-2401 TKILPRDSDV
+2401 TKILPRDSAV
-2411 VSSYSKSIHTT
+2411 VSSYSESIHTT

-2427 APLEQFLASDSL
+2427 EPLEQFLASDSL
-2439 VKAELVAA
+2439 VKAELDAA

-2458 ISMGFGAVQ
+2458 ISVGFGSVQ

-2484 DTGLPMWLG
+2484 DMGLPMWLG

-2506 KHLRDQAT
+2506 KHLRYQAA

-2598 TFERFDEARFQA
+2598 TFEKFDEARFQA

-2627 DGVMHELLTYL
+2627 DSVMRELLTYL

-2650 KLNTGLSMEPLWK
+2650 KLSTGLSMEPLWK
-2663 AYRPLPITNSNTS
+2663 AYRPIPITNANIS

-2690 KVKWNTRATAKN
+2690 KVKWNTWATAKN

-2790 QMRLQSATATSK
+2790 QMRLQSATPTSK

-2811 GTKAAR
+2811 GTKASR
-2817 PIAEDKQFDLAHPWA
+2817 PIAEDKQFDLAHPWT

-2844 NIDSATLRSLAMLEA
+2844 NIDSATLQSLAMLEA
-2859 ELPVLANQI
+2859 ELPVLAQQI

-2879 LEKLGDVLLMLMRST
+2879 LDKLGDVLLMLMRST

-2903 ASFDTL
+2903 AAFDTL
-2909 QQELTKDLQE
+2909 QRELTEELKE
-2919 AQVGFDE
+2919 AQ
-2926 KGLHFESLRS
+2926 
-2936 MQIYGNNGHLPQMV
+2936 MA
-2950 SQHFIPSLVSLFAA
+2950 SQHFVPFLVSLFAA
-2964 KKEDRTQRALLANA
+2964 KREDRTKRALLANA

-3006 ENYEEHVSGL
+3006 ESYEEHVSGL
-3016 NAQLSSV
+3016 DAQLSSV

-3038 GELIE
+3038 GELLE

-3086 LGADVLSALSQ
+3086 LGADVLSALSE

-3137 AINILHCLD
+3137 ATNILHCLD
-3146 IGLSLGEGPPLV
+3146 IGLSLGEGAALV
-3158 GNNTQSASKSL
+3158 GNSTASASKSL

-3181 AFSREGAKPKGMDL
+3181 AFSKEGAKPKGMDL

-3204 VKGSG
+3204 VEGSG

-3221 AIHFFYGQ
+3221 AVHFFYGQ

-3241 EEKTSLYR
+3241 EEKRSLYR
-3249 FKGSFEDEEAAEQAA
+3249 FKGSFEDEEAADQAA
-3264 FDEMFPTFDADSEL
+3264 FDEMFPAFDADSEL

-3298 RLHRNIFLTPLAP
+3298 KIHRNIFLTPLVP
-3311 AESIKSLWD
+3311 AESIKNLWD

-3329 QALDLTDRTLLS
+3329 QALDVTDRTLLS

-3356 NETSASYNFYTSENL
+3356 NDTSASYNFYTSENL

-3426 TPVERLHA
+3426 TPVERLHG

-3453 QYDRLTDLLISWRRL
+3453 LYDRLTDLLISWRRL

-3495 YQAIIAGPL
+3495 YQAVIAGPL
-3504 EMAEAGSDLQQHAAN
+3504 EMVEAGSDLQQHAAN

-3530 AELGQFVSRL
+3530 AELGQFASRL
-3540 SLLKQLQRQVALL
+3540 SLLKQLQRQVVLL

-3579 SVQETIKSGKAPIEK
+3579 SVQETIRSGKAPIEK

-3646 LPDETLPNLENGQI
+3646 LPDETLQNLENGQV
-3660 ALLTADVDD
+3660 ALLTAEVDD
-3669 KALAFCQEK
+3669 KALAFCQER
-3678 IPKWASDHKRVAN
+3678 IPKWVSDHKRVAN

-3713 SELDSFL
+3713 SKLDSFL

-3730 RKETPAFLTEENTSL
+3730 RKETPAFLTEENTRL

-3777 LAKQDSTAMILA
+3777 LAKQDSTSMILS
-3789 KLEPYV
+3789 KLEPYT

-3818 GMLQVILAQRTTLAT
+3818 GMLHVILAQRTTLAT
-3833 TYQRLNKL
+3833 TYQRLDKL
-3841 TSAVQ
+3841 TSTVQ
-3846 QVESIVALDKN
+3846 QVESIVTLDKS
-3857 RLQKQSKTTNVS
+3857 RLQKQTKTTNVS

-3887 IHAKFGG
+3887 IHAKFGA

-3899 VVDKLKS
+3899 VVDTLKT
-3906 WRTMLATTTAAKTEN
+3906 WRAALATATAAKTEN

-3929 DADIKTEH
+3929 DADLKTEH
-3937 AVASC
+3937 AVANC
-3942 LDEVKQNMVEL
+3942 LDEIKQNMV
-3953 GNARPDLAFI
+3953 
-3963 FEQVQLWT
+3963 QLWAA
-3971 DVDEQPV
+3971 VDEQPV
-3978 QIHDKTQSLEKH
+3978 QIPDKMQSLEKH

-4026 TMSDEAMMASLKSL
+4026 IMSDEAMMASLKSL

-4053 SVLLQLNLED
+4053 SILLQLNLED
-4063 GHVNRLAKSLLAAAY
+4063 GHVNQLAKSLLAAAY

-4091 VTTYGKLNL
+4091 VTTYGKLNH

-4165 LAQEKNQESKQ
+4165 LAQEKNQEPKQ

-4204 DDEKGSQSGDD
+4204 DDEKGSQSGDDD

-4256 KNGKQKKDEQEAA
+4256 KDGKQKKDEQEAA

-4340 SSISDEDLGELS
+4340 SSISDEDLDELS
-4352 DVEDKDTDGKAE
+4352 DVEEKDTEEKAE
-4364 DKAEDSDM
+4364 EKAEDSDM
-4372 GSENGDAADNTAP
+4372 GSENGDAADNTTP
-4385 AEEQKEDED
+4385 ANEQKEDED
-4394 AAEKSEDDDAEG
+4394 AAEKSEDDDAGG

-4437 NTDNVAPSDVINGGQ
+4437 NNDNVAPSDVINGGQ

-4538 QAEEFKDL
+4538 QAEEFKDI

-4594 NEDPESRVMPE
+4594 NEDPDSRVMPE
-4605 DEEQT
+4605 DEQQA

-4674 SVQLSSTYITEPTSD
+4674 SVQLSSTYITEPSSD

-4850 IIGLVRDTIAR
+4850 IRGLVRDTIAR
-4861 FRAARLQNPGRGGE
+4861 FRAARLRNPGRGGE